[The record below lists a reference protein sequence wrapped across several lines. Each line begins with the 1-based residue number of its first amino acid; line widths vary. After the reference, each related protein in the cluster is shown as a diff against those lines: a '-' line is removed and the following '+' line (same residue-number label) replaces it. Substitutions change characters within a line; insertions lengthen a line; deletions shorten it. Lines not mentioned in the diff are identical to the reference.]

1 MTEATNILQ
10 KVLAEITPSAMERKE
25 FETKVNS
32 FLKKINSN
40 LKKINATA
48 ILGGSGAKDTWLAG
62 NKDAD
67 IFVLFDYKKYKEK
80 SAVLGDLLEKELKKL
95 KLKVDRLH
103 GSRDYFQFKEKENIF
118 EIIPVLKI
126 KDKKEMINITDASPL
141 HADWVKSNSDKRLK
155 DDIRLSKKFCR
166 AHGCYGAESYISG
179 FSGYVLEILTIR
191 YGGFVPLLKE
201 SLKWKDK
208 DVVDIKKYYQN
219 AAEVFDKLNWSKVH
233 SPLIVIDPVDKNRN
247 AAAALSREKF
257 YLFKKKAEE
266 FLKAPSK
273 QLFEKSEINLETVQ
287 KKAEGKPLVYL
298 KITSFSG
305 KEDVVGA
312 KLLKAFEFLGKS
324 LREFGVLESG
334 WEFDK
339 KDAAKFYFI
348 LREKEIAPIELRAGP
363 PPRIEIAVKEFRK
376 KHKDVFEK
384 DGRLWAKV
392 KREQHRLK
400 EFMEAIFKSS
410 FLKDKIKKIKC
421 TIANEERYNTKVEL
435 NDQIIFLADSNGELE
450 EKLFYL
456 FINKADKF
464 ILNDSGKDRGLKTEL
479 QQFDIS
485 PDKETGHEWT
495 FEVNKNSKEII
506 IKTFKSYRTYPHLK
520 WALIG
525 KNFFVDY
532 KECGDEAWLMD
543 GPNGKETVDNFF
555 KIIAAKDGLK
565 DILAVL
571 NRYPQIIKY
580 CPRRDFQAATK

>member
-1 MTEATNILQ
+1 MLMTEATKILQ
-10 KVLAEITPSAMERKE
+10 KVLAEITPSAQERKE

-32 FLKKINSN
+32 FLKNLN
-40 LKKINATA
+40 FGLKKIDATA

-95 KLKVDRLH
+95 KLKIDRLH

-141 HADWVKSNSDKRLK
+141 HADWVRNNSDKRLK
-155 DDIRLSKKFCR
+155 DDIRLAKKFCR

-257 YLFKKKAEE
+257 YLFKKMAEE
-266 FLKAPSK
+266 FLKTPSK
-273 QLFEKSEINLETVQ
+273 QLFEKKALDLEIVKRKAKEKPVIYLEV
-287 KKAEGKPLVYL
+287 
-298 KITSFSG
+298 TSFSG

-339 KDAAKFYFI
+339 KDAARFYFI
-348 LREKEIAPIELRAGP
+348 LREREIAPIELRAGP
-363 PPRIEIAVKEFRK
+363 PIQIEIAVKEFRK
-376 KHKDVFEK
+376 KHKEVFEK
-384 DGRLWAKV
+384 DGKLWAKV
-392 KREQHRLK
+392 RREQYTLR
-400 EFMEAIFKSS
+400 EFMGAILKNN
-410 FLKDKIKKIKC
+410 FLKDKLKKIKC
-421 TIANEERYNTKVEL
+421 TITNEERYNTKVEL
-435 NDQIIFLADSNGELE
+435 NGRIIFLANSDGELE

-456 FINKADKF
+456 FIKKADKF
-464 ILNDSGKDRGLKTEL
+464 SLNDSGEEKGLKTEL
-479 QQFDIS
+479 QPFDIS
-485 PDKETGHEWT
+485 QDKETGHQWD
-495 FEVNKNSKEII
+495 FLVNKKSLEII
-506 IKTFKSYRTYPHLK
+506 TKTFKRYKTYAHIR
-520 WALIG
+520 WALLG
-525 KNFFVDY
+525 KDFSLKY
-532 KECGDEAWLMD
+532 EECGDESELID
-543 GPNGKETVDNFF
+543 GPSGKETVNNLF
-555 KIIAAKDGLK
+555 KITAKEDALNKVGL
-565 DILAVL
+565 ILKA
-571 NRYPQIIKY
+571 YPQIIE
-580 CPRRDFQAATK
+580 

>member
-1 MTEATNILQ
+1 MTEATKVLQ
-10 KVLAEITPSAMERKE
+10 KVLAEITPSALERKE
-25 FETKVNS
+25 FETKINS
-32 FLKKINSN
+32 FLKKLNSG
-40 LKKINATA
+40 LKKVNATA

-67 IFVLFDYKKYKEK
+67 IFVLFDYKEYKEK

-141 HADWVKSNSDKRLK
+141 HADWVKSNSDKQLK

-219 AAEVFDKLNWSKVH
+219 AVEVFDKLNWSKVH

-324 LREFGVLESG
+324 LREFGVLKSG

-339 KDAAKFYFI
+339 KNTATFYFI
-348 LREKEIAPIELRAGP
+348 LREEEIAPIELRAGP
-363 PPRIEIAVKEFRK
+363 PIRIEIAVTEFRK
-376 KHKDVFEK
+376 KHTEVFEK
-384 DGRLWAKV
+384 DGRLWARV
-392 KREQHRLK
+392 RREQYKLK
-400 EFMEAIFKSS
+400 EFVEVILKDK
-410 FLKDKIKKIKC
+410 FLKDKLKKIKYAN
-421 TIANEERYNTKVEL
+421 TNEEIYNTKIEL
-435 NDQIIFLADSNGELE
+435 NGKISFLADLGGELE
-450 EKLFYL
+450 EKLFYY
-456 FINKADKF
+456 FIKNADKF
-464 ILNDSGKDRGLKTEL
+464 ILNDGGKDRKLKAEL
-479 QQFDIS
+479 QPFDIS
-485 PDKETGHEWT
+485 QDKETGHEWT
-495 FEVNKNSKEII
+495 FKVNKNSKAVI
-506 IKTFKSYRTYPHLK
+506 IKTFKSYRTYPHLR
-520 WALIG
+520 WGLMG
-525 KNFFVDY
+525 NTFSVY
-532 KECGDEAWLMD
+532 YEEWGDENELMN
-543 GPNGKETVDNFF
+543 GPSGEKTVDKFF
-555 KIIAAKDGLK
+555 KITATKDALK
-565 DILAVL
+565 KILTAL
-571 NRYPQIIKY
+571 NRYLII
-580 CPRRDFQAATK
+580 R